1 MNNQITK
8 FKRYLCFLT
17 LEEKSYEVEKF
28 IEGLL
33 TDKHP
38 KKNVKNKYKILEG
51 LRLITT
57 ITKIMIRICFNI

>member
-1 MNNQITK
+1 MTSEITK
-8 FKRYLCFLT
+8 SKRYLCFLT
-17 LEEKSYEVEKF
+17 LEEKLYEVQKF

-38 KKNVKNKYKILEG
+38 KKNVKNKYKILEE

>member
-1 MNNQITK
+1 MTNQITK

-17 LEEKSYEVEKF
+17 LGEKSYEVERF

-33 TDKHP
+33 TDKRP
-38 KKNVKNKYKILEG
+38 KKNVKKKYKILEE

-57 ITKIMIRICFNI
+57 INKIMICICYNI

>member
-38 KKNVKNKYKILEG
+38 KKNVKSKYKISEELK
-51 LRLITT
+51 LITT
-57 ITKIMIRICFNI
+57 IEKIMVCLCFNI

>member
-1 MNNQITK
+1 MTNQITK

-17 LEEKSYEVEKF
+17 LGEKSYEVEKF

-38 KKNVKNKYKILEG
+38 KKNVKSKYKISEELK
-51 LRLITT
+51 LITT
-57 ITKIMIRICFNI
+57 IEKIMVCLCFNI